1 MARCADLFYFGKDC
15 IVVAVDQKLFYILH
29 MAGAQ
34 SLRPELIAAS
44 APVRNFSKAKCR
56 LKRFLIHVG
65 EHQHFVI
72 FRILYNNRN
81 HAVAVCLKI
90 RPGKITF

>member
-1 MARCADLFYFGKDC
+1 
-15 IVVAVDQKLFYILH
+15 

-44 APVRNFSKAKCR
+44 APVRHFSKAQCR
-56 LKRFLIHVG
+56 LKRFFIHVG